1 MTICGDLNCSL
12 CCHEREVILTHEDIN
27 RLLTMG
33 HYEQTFS
40 KSSRHGH
47 NLKELIFID
56 GDCIFL
62 NKGSCSVYH
71 NRPTS
76 CTIFPFT
83 MVNGDETI
91 DRDCTHSSMF
101 ENDQVFIS
109 SGREGLQ
116 GIIKDI
122 QHTISSSIEREKAK
136 CL

>member
-40 KSSRHGH
+40 RTSGHGH

-56 GDCIFL
+56 GSCIFL
-62 NKGSCSVYH
+62 NNGSCSVYQ

-76 CTIFPFT
+76 CRIFPFT
-83 MVNGDETI
+83 MIDGKETI
-91 DRDCTHSSMF
+91 DRDCPHCSRF
-101 ENDQVFIS
+101 ESDQVFIS
-109 SGREGLQ
+109 NGKEGLQ
-116 GIIKDI
+116 RIIKDI
-122 QHTISSSIEREKAK
+122 QGTIASSNEREKASS
-136 CL
+136 L